1 MVAFWVVVNSFLD
14 TDIYKDEDTVW
25 HLRDLVPLFKDI
37 HNDKTYR
44 GLSKLLGRVVKLKED
59 TDLKKAYLNW
69 ILFSLAYVGDALNTE
84 SAISRMREALP
95 NLLIKNEDSHNLE
108 NLVNYFDKFDEHEG
122 IKDILTNGLTE
133 GMPDVETRCLE
144 LLPEQYS
151 DFVKD
156 WKDKKEDTNTESKE
170 TDESEPT
177 N

>member
-1 MVAFWVVVNSFLD
+1 MS
-14 TDIYKDEDTVW
+14 
-25 HLRDLVPLFKDI
+25 
-37 HNDKTYR
+37 NDKTYR

-95 NLLIKNEDSHNLE
+95 NLLISNEDSHNLE

-122 IKDILTNGLTE
+122 IKEILTNDLTE
-133 GMPDVETRCLE
+133 GMPEVEEKCLE
-144 LLPEQYS
+144 LLEKY
-151 DFVKD
+151 DANFVKE
-156 WKDKKEDTNTESKE
+156 WKDKKETTNIESEESDESK
-170 TDESEPT
+170 PT